1 MNTLNK
7 SDSVNHCRSKSTML
21 TGKEN
26 IGVGESHQSK
36 KWNTKTLTSK
46 SNEIT
51 KKKSQKQARKNL
63 WNSIEI
69 KILQLMLNEH

>member
-7 SDSVNHCRSKSTML
+7 SDSINHCRSKSTML

-36 KWNTKTLTSK
+36 KWNNKTLRGK
-46 SNEIT
+46 SNKIT
-51 KKKSQKQARKNL
+51 KKSFKSKQEKNY
-63 WNSIEI
+63 ETR
-69 KILQLMLNEH
+69 